1 MPISRSELVSMM
13 RSSLSQTL
21 AATLVAL
28 LALSCTK
35 SQPDLYFPSTAIHFE
50 ASGALT
56 QEVILNTNQAW
67 TLSCEESWV
76 KLNPASGAK
85 DAAFTV
91 SVEENISLRSRS
103 ALVTAQGGGLQAQL
117 SISQDGATPSRKT
130 DSLAL
135 VSIYQAAH
143 GDKWAAEIAWQLNK
157 PIDQWPGV
165 VLLGDRVNALN
176 IPPLTEAWTLP
187 AALGDLTEI
196 SSLSLSSASVEGP
209 IPNQI
214 YNLSKL
220 ETLYL
225 NENHFTGSISPKI
238 AQLTHL
244 HVFSADYNEEISGDL
259 PKEIGQLKEL
269 QALMLNHTGVSGMLP
284 EEWIGCSYLQTLEIS
299 NTQLSGIP
307 DNFNHWTSLRILR
320 LSGNAGLTG
329 PLPAS
334 IGLCQYIRILA
345 LKDCNFTG
353 NIPKSYA
360 NLPDGCVSLTLSGNR
375 LKGTVPSGVKAH
387 TNWSRWNPKT
397 NILPQQDG
405 FGLSE

>member
-28 LALSCTK
+28 LALSCAK
-35 SQPDLYFPSTAIHFE
+35 PQPDLYFPSTAIHFE

-91 SVEENISLRSRS
+91 SVEENPSLHERS
-103 ALVTAQGGGLQAQL
+103 AIVTARGGELQAQL
-117 SISQDGATPSRKT
+117 SIFQDGATPSRKT
-130 DSLAL
+130 DSLTLVAL
-135 VSIYQAAH
+135 YQASH
-143 GDKWAAEIAWQLNK
+143 GNKWAAEIRWDLKK
-157 PIDQWPGV
+157 PIDQWSGV
-165 VLLGDRVNALN
+165 YLLGDRVEILYLQD
-176 IPPLTEAWTLP
+176 LTEAWTLP
-187 AALGDLTEI
+187 AAVGDFTEI
-196 SSLSLSSASVEGP
+196 RSLTIANASVEGP
-209 IPNQI
+209 IPDEI

-220 ETLYL
+220 ELLSL
-225 NENHFTGSISPKI
+225 NNNNLTGSISPKI
-238 AQLTHL
+238 AQLTN
-244 HVFSADYNEEISGDL
+244 VFAFAAENNKNLTGDL
-259 PKEIGQLKEL
+259 PKEIGQMQKL
-269 QALMLNHTGVSGMLP
+269 QGLMLNHTGITGMLP
-284 EEWIGCSYLQTLEIS
+284 EELVNCSQLQTLMLH

-307 DNFNHWTSLRILR
+307 DNFNDWPSLRTLI

-334 IGLCQYIRILA
+334 IGLCRNLRTVELQQ
-345 LKDCNFTG
+345 CNFTG

-360 NLPDGCVSLTLSGNR
+360 NLPDGCISLALNGNQ

-387 TNWSRWNPKT
+387 VNWNRWNPQV

-405 FGLSE
+405 YGLAE